1 MLILVFIRL
10 IILLLQ
16 NVHRYDGIFSYGYKI
31 WAALGDGDEA
41 SLVCSWCNVR
51 EPTMLIVITHFTV
64 RCYLSF

>member
-10 IILLLQ
+10 FILLLQ
-16 NVHRYDGIFSYGYKI
+16 NVHLYDGIFSYSYKI

-41 SLVCSWCNVR
+41 SLVCRCNVR